1 MTRLPVEPVY
11 LYGGDDYVPSSPKWV
26 PMVGHPG
33 YVIARQPY
41 PSTDRKRRCVAC
53 RAAGDELA
61 YCIGA
66 LSLGGAH
73 WSQQGDVCEPCAVRL
88 IGLVDDDRP
97 ATYTQLALFGASPA

>member
-1 MTRLPVEPVY
+1 
-11 LYGGDDYVPSSPKWV
+11 
-26 PMVGHPG
+26 MVGHPG
-33 YVIARQPY
+33 YAIARQPY

-88 IGLVDDDRP
+88 IGWS
-97 ATYTQLALFGASPA
+97 TMTGQQLLRSLPYSERTA